1 MTKTEV
7 EFFLCFNG
15 DEDKFV
21 HLLQNSAKE
30 YSNLSRPYDVVTSAF
45 PNPIHEL
52 PDRLF
57 KYIDFDGGLL
67 SLKDSNVQFSHPLS
81 FRSLKSGMADISEL
95 WYDRIYVDLISLFE
109 TRLMLKKDPLSL
121 NRYLN
126 DKFLFSYLMYNH
138 AMNTVER
145 NKILCLARSANNPY
159 LWGKFSTGLCIEYD
173 TELFKDKKN
182 LNFYPKK
189 GKFSLLCDKINYVES
204 IVPYPVRWDNGE
216 WLSNLLFIKDKTF
229 RQEDEFRI
237 ILTEDRSLDSMIKEW
252 PNRTRIAT
260 HRILD
265 INPWETDPI
274 RPGIDIRFI
283 KKVYY
288 TEAVKNEQDLID
300 SLLLTGIPFEKIV
313 FRREKPITESIT

>member
-1 MTKTEV
+1 M
-7 EFFLCFNG
+7 
-15 DEDKFV
+15 
-21 HLLQNSAKE
+21 
-30 YSNLSRPYDVVTSAF
+30 
-45 PNPIHEL
+45 
-52 PDRLF
+52 
-57 KYIDFDGGLL
+57 
-67 SLKDSNVQFSHPLS
+67 
-81 FRSLKSGMADISEL
+81 
-95 WYDRIYVDLISLFE
+95 
-109 TRLMLKKDPLSL
+109 
-121 NRYLN
+121 
-126 DKFLFSYLMYNH
+126 
-138 AMNTVER
+138 
-145 NKILCLARSANNPY
+145 
-159 LWGKFSTGLCIEYD
+159 
-173 TELFKDKKN
+173 
-182 LNFYPKK
+182 
-189 GKFSLLCDKINYVES
+189 

-252 PNRTRIAT
+252 PNRTRIAA

-283 KKVYY
+283 KKVSY